1 MTQEFDYIIVGGGS
15 AGSVLASRLSEA
27 AEVRVLLLEAGSTN
41 KDFRV
46 YMPSANSLVFGRRK
60 FDWGYYTEP
69 QPNLANRRI
78 YWPRGRGLGGSSAI
92 NGMIYIRGTPETTIN
107 GANSDWKAGPTRT
120 CCPTSNA
127 PRVARPVV
135 INIGATVDRCSP
147 ARLAIRNRSIA
158 PS

>member
-78 YWPRGRGLGGSSAI
+78 YWPRGRG
-92 NGMIYIRGTPETTIN
+92 
-107 GANSDWKAGPTRT
+107 
-120 CCPTSNA
+120 
-127 PRVARPVV
+127 PR
-135 INIGATVDRCSP
+135 
-147 ARLAIRNRSIA
+147 RLERDHTA
-158 PS
+158 